1 MYNERMNAGEF
12 AKLHN
17 RRVCVAL
24 SGGGDSVALLHILQ
38 EAASSCGIAL
48 SAVHVEHGIRGESS
62 AGDAEFVRRLCE
74 EQGVPLR
81 VYAKD
86 VPRLAREW
94 GIGIEDAAR
103 RVRYEIFLGILSEDF
118 ADVIATA
125 HHAGDNAESVLFNLF
140 RGSAMTGA
148 GGIRSWIAAEELAER
163 FGVTAEPLRDKWIV
177 RPLLGVPKSEIEEYL
192 RKNGLQWRED
202 ESNADTSYARNFL
215 RREIMDKVR
224 TRFAEADRSLYRFS
238 RLAREDDDY
247 LYSLTDAYY
256 TEGERCI
263 IAESAPKPLF
273 YRCIVRALKHLGAE
287 KDYTLE
293 NLDGVYGLL
302 AGENGK
308 TVHLPC
314 GIRAAREYGKICL
327 FREAEAERKE
337 YAFGEGEFAFSG
349 RIAAVYRGKREEK
362 GALYADAAKFPSDC
376 VIRLRREGD
385 VFRKFGSGT
394 KKLKEFFIDKK
405 IPKRERD
412 RLPVIAC
419 GKEVFAVFGAEIS
432 DKVRL
437 DGGSEQ
443 IYTLILY
450 EEGEEKC
457 TRT

>member
-1 MYNERMNAGEF
+1 MATRIGSYKKFKEF
-12 AKLHN
+12 T
-17 RRVCVAL
+17 
-24 SGGGDSVALLHILQ
+24 
-38 EAASSCGIAL
+38 
-48 SAVHVEHGIRGESS
+48 
-62 AGDAEFVRRLCE
+62 
-74 EQGVPLR
+74 
-81 VYAKD
+81 
-86 VPRLAREW
+86 RLADEK
-94 GIGIEDAAR
+94 EQP
-103 RVRYEIFLGILSEDF
+103 IFLRDF
-118 ADVIATA
+118 FSFKRNPIDIDKVEPVENIVR
-125 HHAGDNAESVLFNLF
+125 HFV
-140 RGSAMTGA
+140 TGA
-148 GGIRSWIAAEELAER
+148 MSFGAISKEAHEALALAMNELGTRSNTGEGGEDSDRFHESYDGIPLSSKTKQIASGR

-256 TEGERCI
+256 TEGERCF

-362 GALYADAAKFPSDC
+362 GALYTDAAKFPSDC